1 MTKNNRGAA
10 LITVMVIVFIVMT
23 IIASL
28 ATTNFRMYKRLVN
41 RQLREQSTTIA
52 YSALD
57 FGRAALGTSGATS
70 SFDSLQDVWAQG
82 LPKTKV
88 LDDIYMS
95 GSVVDEQSKFNI
107 NDLVSQG
114 IVNPNVLNQFSLL
127 LQYLNIP
134 PSLAYNIAYYIA
146 APQYQG
152 DIMSQYTMGKP
163 AYSPAG
169 RPFVDLSE
177 LILVKGVNQDIVQ
190 KLVKYVTAV
199 PVNGSTLQNESSIE
213 SAPSSGFGYGTI
225 VNVNTASAE
234 VIAAKSGIPLPVA
247 QRMISYRSAQPFNN
261 TQAVTTFLSQNGV
274 NTSSSQPQ
282 PNSKNQLNLAG
293 LGVSS
298 SYFTI
303 HAVVDDQGDEFR
315 FVAFV
320 FRQNRSGQWPQI
332 LWQHPE

>member
-1 MTKNNRGAA
+1 MIKNRGAA

-23 IIASL
+23 IIANL

-57 FGRAALGTSGATS
+57 FGRAALATSGATS
-70 SFDSLQDVWAQG
+70 SVDTLKDVWAQG

-88 LDDIYMS
+88 LDGIYMS
-95 GSVVDEQSKFNI
+95 GSVVDEQGKFNI
-107 NDLVSQG
+107 NDLVTNG
-114 IVNPNVLNQFSLL
+114 MVNQNVVNQFSLL
-127 LQYLNIP
+127 LGYLNIP
-134 PSLAYNIAYYIA
+134 QSLAYNIAYYIA
-146 APQYQG
+146 APQFQS

-169 RPFVDLSE
+169 RPFIDLSE
-177 LILVKGVNQDIVQ
+177 LILVKGVTQDITQ
-190 KLVKYVTAV
+190 KLVQYVTAI
-199 PVNGSTLQNESSIE
+199 PVNGSTLQNESAIE
-213 SAPSSGFGYGTI
+213 SAPSGGFGYGTI
-225 VNVNTASAE
+225 INVNTASAE

-247 QRMISYRSAQPFNN
+247 QRMISYRAAQPFMN

-274 NTSSSQPQ
+274 NTTISQPQ

-298 SYFTI
+298 SYFTV
-303 HAVVDDQGDEFR
+303 HAVVDDDDDEFR
-315 FVAFV
+315 FVAFI